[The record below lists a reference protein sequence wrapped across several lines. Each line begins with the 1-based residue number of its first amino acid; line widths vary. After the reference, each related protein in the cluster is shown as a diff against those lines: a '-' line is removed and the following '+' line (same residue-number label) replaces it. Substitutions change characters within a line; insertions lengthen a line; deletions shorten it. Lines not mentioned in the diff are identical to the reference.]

1 MKFTILTLLSFIG
14 LLLAFTVVYLETF
27 PTTYGVSYE
36 FEGEKGYSIVQG
48 NPVEIIDDLKER
60 QFKNFEISPIR

>member
-14 LLLAFTVVYLETF
+14 LFLAFTVVYLETF

-36 FEGEKGYSIVQG
+36 FEGEQGYSVIQG
-48 NPVEIIDDLKER
+48 NPVEIIDSLQDN